1 MGLAHGANI
10 VNDGLIFSV
19 DPINPR
25 SWTGP
30 DSNSVNDLI
39 NKSPGDINNDTSGSF
54 GISTSFVF
62 DGVTDYINFP
72 SYTLLPAG
80 NESFSVSC
88 WYRRSGN
95 RAYAGL
101 VTWGNYEHREE
112 VFWFHNGTGD
122 KLGFG
127 FVNNDPSQSDFISLD
142 LNVWYN
148 TTLTYNG
155 SIARMYINGVERLTY
170 SPLSLLIPSSTSI
183 RMGVVNGYYLEGNL
197 SGIKIYNRTLTVPEI
212 KQNYNALKGRFGL

>member
-1 MGLAHGANI
+1 MAVTYQNNG
-10 VNDGLIFSV
+10 VVKDGLIFYA
-19 DPINPR
+19 DPSNQR
-25 SWTGP
+25 SWLGP
-30 DSNSVNDLI
+30 DSSNVDDLI

-54 GISTSFVF
+54 GVNTSFAF

-95 RAYAGL
+95 RASAGL
-101 VTWGNYEHREE
+101 VTWGNNSQREE
-112 VFWFHNGTGD
+112 VFWYHNGTGD

-127 FVNNDPSQSDFISLD
+127 FKSDDPSQSDFISLD

-148 TTLTYNG
+148 TALTYNG
-155 SIARMYINGVERLTY
+155 STARMYINGVERLTH
-170 SPLSLLIPSSTSI
+170 SPSSLSIPSSTSI

-197 SGIKIYNRTLTVPEI
+197 SGIKIYNRTLTVPEVI
-212 KQNYNALKGRFGL
+212 KNYNALKGRFE